1 MDDRLYKLRHS
12 LAHVLAQATKLA
24 FPQVRL
30 GFGPPTDDGFY
41 YDFDFGGEELTT
53 KHLKKIEQQMRKIIQ
68 QKQAFTRTEC
78 DYQQALKRLADEP
91 YKCDH
96 VESLHK
102 RGVLSFSFYANA
114 EKFSDL
120 CEGPHVEH
128 TGELPVDCFK
138 LDRISGAYW
147 LGDEQ
152 NKMLTRVYGLAFADA
167 KGLSDY
173 LQRRQYAEKYDHK
186 KLCQELEICMFDDRV
201 GKGMPLWLPNGTV
214 IKDEIER
221 YAKELEFRFG
231 YQRVSTPHLAKEELY
246 LQSQHLPAYQESMFP
261 PLQTEVHKL
270 YLKPMNCPH
279 HHLIYAS
286 RKRSYRELPLRLA
299 EFGTCYRY
307 EQSGE
312 LSGLLRV
319 RSFTMNDAHIYLRV
333 DQLKEEFKAILR
345 MHQEFYDKFSLQ
357 RYRIRLSTS
366 EQSEGKYLGGKELW
380 QKAEQILQSACE
392 EEELDYFVGSGEAAF
407 YGPKVDF
414 QFKNLLG
421 REETLSTIQLDF
433 LSPQNFN
440 LTFTDEQGNDETP
453 VIIHRAPLSTHER
466 FISMLLEYY
475 GGSMPSW
482 CAPIQVMLLPVTSAF
497 ISYAEEIQAQL
508 LAAQVRAR
516 VDVSQSSFSKKI
528 KNSAKQKIPFQ
539 LIIGEKEQTN
549 RHITIRRHG
558 LQEQQNLAYDEAMAM
573 IITEIQQRKDTRKP
587 MMADFCV
594 N

>member
-1 MDDRLYKLRHS
+1 MGDELYKLRHS
-12 LAHVLAQATKLA
+12 LAHVLAQAVKTVY
-24 FPQVRL
+24 PQVRL
-30 GFGPPTDDGFY
+30 GFGPPTAEGFY
-41 YDFDFGGEELTT
+41 YDFDFDGAELTT
-53 KHLKKIEQQMRKIIQ
+53 KHLKKLEQQMRKIIQ
-68 QKQAFTRTEC
+68 QRQVFTREDC
-78 DYQQALKRLADEP
+78 SYQQARKRLADEP
-91 YKCDH
+91 YKREQ
-96 VESLHK
+96 VESLHA
-102 RGVLSFSFYANA
+102 RGIKNFSFYNNA
-114 EKFSDL
+114 EKFRDL
-120 CEGPHVEH
+120 CEGPHVAD

-147 LGDEQ
+147 LGDEK
-152 NKMLTRVYGLAFADA
+152 NKMLTRIYGLAFTDA
-167 KGLSDY
+167 QSLAAY

-221 YAKELEFRFG
+221 YAKELEFHYG
-231 YQRVSTPHLAKEELY
+231 YQRVSTPHLAKESLY

-261 PLQTEVHKL
+261 ALQADAHKF

-286 RKRSYRELPLRLA
+286 RKRSYRELPMRLA

-333 DQLKEEFKAILR
+333 AQLKDEFKAILR

-366 EQSEGKYLGGKELW
+366 EQSADKYLGGKELW
-380 QKAEQILQSACE
+380 RKAEQMLQSACE

-433 LSPQNFN
+433 LSPQNFH

-475 GGSMPSW
+475 GGAMPSW
-482 CAPIQVMLLPVTSAF
+482 CAPLQVMLLPVKSDCIGFAT
-497 ISYAEEIQAQL
+497 EVKERL
-508 LAAQVRAR
+508 LAKQVRVR
-516 VDVSQSSFSKKI
+516 IDTSQSSFSKKI

-539 LIIGEKEQTN
+539 LVIGDKEVAN
-549 RHITIRRHG
+549 RSITMRRHG
-558 LQEQQNLAYDEAMAM
+558 LQEQQTKSYDETIAL
-573 IITEIQQRKDTRKP
+573 IVSEIEQRQDPRKP
-587 MMADFCV
+587 RMADFCV
-594 N
+594 S